1 MEKKLSL
8 RLKYLEFVF
17 LLLFFLTYWVCCLPN
32 FQLSFL
38 FKKNIKTHKNHISNN
53 MVLRDNTRFFCLFV
67 CLDCQWEK
75 LKEPQLHFSM
85 LPSTVKL

>member
-1 MEKKLSL
+1 MEKKLSFQI
-8 RLKYLEFVF
+8 KVFEVCFFVVIF
-17 LLLFFLTYWVCCLPN
+17 FNLLSMLFAKFSIVISL
-32 FQLSFL
+32 Q
-38 FKKNIKTHKNHISNN
+38 KNIKTHKNHISNN

-75 LKEPQLHFSM
+75 LKEPHLHLSM